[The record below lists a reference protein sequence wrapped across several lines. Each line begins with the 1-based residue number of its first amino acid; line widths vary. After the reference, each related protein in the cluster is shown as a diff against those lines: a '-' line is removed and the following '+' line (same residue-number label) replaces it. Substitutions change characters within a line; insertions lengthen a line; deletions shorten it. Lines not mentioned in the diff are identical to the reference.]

1 MSRKPPQRA
10 PDSRAPDY
18 AELRGRAEQLLPVLR
33 ERAAKCEELRR
44 MPDETLKD
52 FHDSGLFRFQ
62 QPKRVGGSE
71 LDFVAVVEFGALV
84 ARACASSAWNLVN
97 LGSHHLLL
105 GMFPPKAQDE
115 VWDESVDALIASS
128 FVFPAGRAQRTQGG
142 YVLSGRWPF
151 SSGVDPSDWNM
162 LAGQVA
168 SGDDAPPE
176 QRTFLLHRSQY
187 EIHDTWFAGGLRGT
201 GSKDVEA
208 KEVFVPE
215 HRTLA
220 VADTKGGPTPGSA
233 VNPGPL
239 FQIPVFG
246 LFPYFLS
253 GVGLGIAEG
262 LIDDFAAGSAGR
274 GKMTGAKIS
283 AVQSV
288 QLRLGEAAA
297 FARASR
303 LFQETNCREAQ
314 ALVARGV
321 VPDMRAK
328 ARYRLEGAYAV
339 DWAARAVDT
348 MFMLSGASGLYESGH
363 VARAFRDAHAVKQH
377 FSFNTDVAGTTY
389 GRVALGLPSDN
400 PSL

>member
-1 MSRKPPQRA
+1 MSRKPKTSAAEQRA
-10 PDSRAPDY
+10 PDH
-18 AELRGRAEQLLPVLR
+18 AELRGRAEQLLPALR
-33 ERAAKCEELRR
+33 ERAARCEELRR
-44 MPDETLKD
+44 MPEETLKD
-52 FHDSGLFRFQ
+52 FHDTGLFRFQ
-62 QPKRVGGSE
+62 QPRRVGGSE

-115 VWDESVDALIASS
+115 VWDASVDALIASS
-128 FVFPAGRAQRTQGG
+128 FVFPAGRARRAEGG

-176 QRTFLLHRSQY
+176 QRVFLLHRSQY

-215 HRTLA
+215 HHTLA
-220 VADTKGGPTPGSA
+220 VADMKGGPTPGSA
-233 VNPGPL
+233 VNPAPM
-239 FQIPVFG
+239 FQIPVFA

-314 ALVARGV
+314 ALVARGE

-328 ARYRLEGAYAV
+328 VRYRLEGAYAV
-339 DWAARAVDT
+339 DWATRAVDT

-400 PSL
+400 PAL

>member
-1 MSRKPPQRA
+1 MSQKPKQSAAER
-10 PDSRAPDY
+10 RAPDY
-18 AELRGRAEQLLPVLR
+18 AELHGRAEQLLPVLR
-33 ERAAKCEELRR
+33 ERAAQCEELRR
-44 MPDETLKD
+44 MPEETLKD
-52 FHDSGLFRFQ
+52 FHDTGLFRFQ
-62 QPKRVGGSE
+62 QPRRVGGSE

-115 VWDESVDALIASS
+115 VWDASVDALIASS
-128 FVFPAGRAQRTQGG
+128 FVFPAGRARRAEGG
-142 YVLSGRWPF
+142 YLLSGRWPF

-176 QRTFLLHRSQY
+176 QRVFLLHKSQY
-187 EIHDTWFAGGLRGT
+187 QVHDTWFAGGLRGT

-208 KEVFVPE
+208 QEAFVAE

-220 VADTKGGPTPGSA
+220 VADMKGGPTPGSA
-233 VNPGPL
+233 RNPAPL
-239 FQIPVFG
+239 YQIPVFA

-297 FARASR
+297 LARASR

-321 VPDMRAK
+321 VPDLRAK

-339 DWAARAVDT
+339 DWSTRAVDT

-400 PSL
+400 PAL

>member
-18 AELRGRAEQLLPVLR
+18 AELRGRAEQFLPVLR

-233 VNPGPL
+233 VNPGSL

-262 LIDDFAAGSAGR
+262 LIDDFASGSSGR

-297 FARASR
+297 YARASR

-314 ALVARGV
+314 ALVARGG
-321 VPDMRAK
+321 VPDLRAK

-339 DWAARAVDT
+339 DWAVRAVDT

>member
-1 MSRKPPQRA
+1 MSHKTKKSAAEP
-10 PDSRAPDY
+10 RAPDY

-44 MPDETLKD
+44 MPDETLRD
-52 FHDSGLFRFQ
+52 FHDAGLFRFQ
-62 QPKRVGGSE
+62 QPRRVGGSE
-71 LDFVAVVEFGALV
+71 LDFVAVVQFGALV

-128 FVFPAGRAQRTQGG
+128 FVFPAGRAQRVEGG

-187 EIHDTWFAGGLRGT
+187 RIHDTWFAGGLRGT

-233 VNPGPL
+233 VNPAPL
-239 FQIPVFG
+239 FRIPVFA

-262 LIDDFAAGSAGR
+262 LIDDFASGSAGR

-339 DWAARAVDT
+339 EWAARAVDT

>member
-1 MSRKPPQRA
+1 LTGIDLWRK
-10 PDSRAPDY
+10 
-18 AELRGRAEQLLPVLR
+18 AEQLLPKLK
-33 ERAAKCEELRR
+33 ERAPKCEELRR
-44 MPDETLKD
+44 LPDETLRE
-52 FHDSGLFRFQ
+52 FHDAGLFRAH
-62 QPKRVGGSE
+62 QPQRVGGAE
-71 LDFVAVVEFGALV
+71 LEFETVVTFGALL
-84 ARACASSAWNLVN
+84 ARACASTSWNWVN
-97 LGSHHLLL
+97 FTIHHMML
-105 GMFPPKAQDE
+105 GMFPPQAQDE
-115 VWDESVDALIASS
+115 IWGSSVDALIASS
-128 FVFPAGRAQRTQGG
+128 FVFPAAKAKKVKGG
-142 YVLSGRWPF
+142 YLISGRWPF
-151 SSGVDPSDWNM
+151 SSGVGPSEWNM
-162 LAGQVA
+162 LAGLA
-168 SGDDAPPE
+168 YLDENAPPE
-176 QRTFLLHRSQY
+176 QRVFLLHKSQY
-187 EIHDTWFAGGLRGT
+187 KVLDTWFAGGLRGT
-201 GSKDVEA
+201 GSNDVEA
-208 KEVFVPE
+208 TEQFVPE

-233 VNPGPL
+233 VNPAPL
-239 FQIPVFG
+239 FQIPVFA

-262 LIDDFAAGSAGR
+262 LIDDFASGSAGR

-297 FARASR
+297 YARASR

-314 ALVARGV
+314 ALVARGG
-321 VPDMRAK
+321 VPDLRAK

-339 DWAARAVDT
+339 DWAVRAVDT

-400 PSL
+400 PAL

>member
-1 MSRKPPQRA
+1 MSRKPASARA
-10 PDSRAPDY
+10 AAPPDY

-33 ERAAKCEELRR
+33 ERAAHCEELRR
-44 MPDETLKD
+44 LPDETLRD

-62 QPKRVGGSE
+62 QPGRVGGSE
-71 LDFVAVVEFGALV
+71 LDFVAVVDFGALV
-84 ARACASSAWNLVN
+84 ARACASSAWNLIN

-115 VWDESVDALIASS
+115 VWGRSVDTLIASS
-128 FVFPAGRAQRTQGG
+128 FVFPAGRAVRADGG
-142 YVLSGRWPF
+142 YRISGRWPF

-168 SGDDAPPE
+168 GEGDAPPE
-176 QRTFLLHRSQY
+176 QRVFLLEKSQY
-187 EIHDTWFAGGLRGT
+187 VVHDTWFAGGLRGT

-208 KEVFVPE
+208 ADAFVPE

-220 VADTKGGPTPGSA
+220 VADLRGGATPGSV

-239 FQIPVFG
+239 YRMPVFA
-246 LFPYFLS
+246 LFPYMLS
-253 GVGLGIAEG
+253 GVALGVAEG
-262 LIDDFAAGSAGR
+262 LIDQFASGTVGR
-274 GKMTGAKIS
+274 GKMTGAKIA

-314 ALVARGV
+314 AMIERGD
-321 VPDMRAK
+321 VPDLPTK
-328 ARYRLEGAYAV
+328 TRYRLEGAYAV
-339 DWAARAVDT
+339 DWAVRAVDT
-348 MFMLSGASGLYESGH
+348 MFMLSGASGLYVSGH
-363 VARAFRDAHAVKQH
+363 VARALRDALAVKQH

-389 GRVALGLPSDN
+389 GRVELGLHCDI

>member
-1 MSRKPPQRA
+1 MSRKPASARA
-10 PDSRAPDY
+10 AAPPDY

-33 ERAAKCEELRR
+33 ERAAHCEELRR
-44 MPDETLKD
+44 LPDETLRD

-62 QPKRVGGSE
+62 QPGRVGVSE
-71 LDFVAVVEFGALV
+71 LDFVAVVDFGALV
-84 ARACASSAWNLVN
+84 ARACASSAWNLIN

-115 VWDESVDALIASS
+115 VWGRSVDTLIASS
-128 FVFPAGRAQRTQGG
+128 FVFPAGRAVRADGG
-142 YVLSGRWPF
+142 YRISGRWPF

-168 SGDDAPPE
+168 GEGDAPPE
-176 QRTFLLHRSQY
+176 QRVFLLEKSQY
-187 EIHDTWFAGGLRGT
+187 VVHDTWFAGGLRGT

-208 KEVFVPE
+208 ADAFVPE

-220 VADTKGGPTPGSA
+220 VADLRGGATPGSV

-239 FQIPVFG
+239 YRMPVFA
-246 LFPYFLS
+246 LFPYMLS
-253 GVGLGIAEG
+253 GVALGVAEG
-262 LIDDFAAGSAGR
+262 LIDQFASGTVGR
-274 GKMTGAKIS
+274 GKMTGAKIA

-314 ALVARGV
+314 AMIERGD
-321 VPDMRAK
+321 VPDLPTK
-328 ARYRLEGAYAV
+328 TRYRLEGAYAV
-339 DWAARAVDT
+339 DWAVRAVDT

-363 VARAFRDAHAVKQH
+363 VARAMRDAHAVKQH

-389 GRVALGLPSDN
+389 GRVALGLPCDN
-400 PSL
+400 PTL

>member
-1 MSRKPPQRA
+1 MSHKPKKSAAEP
-10 PDSRAPDY
+10 RAPDY
-18 AELRGRAEQLLPVLR
+18 AELHGRAEQLLPVLR

-128 FVFPAGRAQRTQGG
+128 FVFPAGRAQRTRGG

-168 SGDDAPPE
+168 SGDDSPPE

-187 EIHDTWFAGGLRGT
+187 QIHDTWFAGGLRGT

-233 VNPGPL
+233 VNPAPL
-239 FQIPVFG
+239 FQIPVFA

-262 LIDDFAAGSAGR
+262 LIDDFASGSAGR

-297 FARASR
+297 YARASR

-321 VPDMRAK
+321 VPDLRAK

-400 PSL
+400 PTL

>member
-1 MSRKPPQRA
+1 MSPKPQKQA
-10 PDSRAPDY
+10 AESRAPGW
-18 AELRGRAEQLLPVLR
+18 AELRARAEQLLPVLR

-44 MPDETLKD
+44 MPEETLRD
-52 FHDSGLFRFQ
+52 FHETGLFRFQ

-71 LDFVAVVEFGALV
+71 CDFVTVVELGALV

-115 VWDESVDALIASS
+115 VWSESVDTLVASS
-128 FVFPAGRAQRTQGG
+128 FVFPAGRATRVEGG
-142 YVLSGRWPF
+142 YRLSGRWPF

-168 SGDDAPPE
+168 LEDGEAPE
-176 QRTFLLHRSQY
+176 QRVFLLHKSQY
-187 EIHDTWFAGGLRGT
+187 AVHDTWHAGGLRGT
-201 GSKDVEA
+201 GSKDVEV
-208 KEVFVPE
+208 EDQFVPG

-220 VADTKGGPTPGSA
+220 VADTRGGPTPGSA

-239 FQIPVFG
+239 FQMPVFA
-246 LFPYFLS
+246 LFPYMLS
-253 GVGLGIAEG
+253 GVALGVAEG
-262 LIDDFAAGSAGR
+262 LIDQFAQGSVGR
-274 GKMTGAKIS
+274 GKMTGVKIAS
-283 AVQSV
+283 VQSV

-297 FARASR
+297 YARASR
-303 LFQETNCREAQ
+303 LFQVTNCAEAQ
-314 ALVARGV
+314 AMIARGE
-321 VPDMRAK
+321 VPDLPAK
-328 ARYRLEGAYAV
+328 TRYRLEGAYAV
-339 DWAARAVDT
+339 DFAVRAVDT

-363 VARAFRDAHAVKQH
+363 VARAMRDAHAVKQH

-400 PSL
+400 PML